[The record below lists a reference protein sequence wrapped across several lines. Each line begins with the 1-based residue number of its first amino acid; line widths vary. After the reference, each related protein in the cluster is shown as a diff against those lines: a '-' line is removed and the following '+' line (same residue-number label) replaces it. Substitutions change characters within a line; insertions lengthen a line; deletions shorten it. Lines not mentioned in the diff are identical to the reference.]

1 LHDSDPEEPRLEVTM
16 KRLFAPLLL
25 AALLGAAVATV
36 AAVLLGTGSTGG
48 STSTVGAVRAAI
60 PASSSSGGTR
70 REVSASSGS
79 SKTLTATQ
87 LYQQDSTGVV
97 AIKAVT
103 AEGEDEGTGI
113 VLNDRGLILTNDH
126 VIKGA
131 SSLTVDASGSSEK
144 TAGAKIVGEEAN
156 QDLALIEVDPSGLE
170 LKPLTL
176 ASSSSVQVGDTV
188 YAIGTPYGLEE
199 TFTKGI
205 VSALNREIAAPDG
218 AKITGAIQTDAALN
232 PGNSGGPLLD
242 EQGAVIGV
250 NSQIASDAART
261 EGSQPGST
269 GVGFAISSNTVA
281 SVVKKIEAGE
291 GVSASANQSA
301 VQTET
306 EGGSGPSGSGSG
318 SSEGSSPRAQSPYG
332 EVESG
337 GPSSEGV
344 EAGSSSGSGSGSG
357 SSGVEGLGEGG
368 SGASG
373 VKGSGEEAGS
383 SGAESGEVGASGSE
397 STIGGGEGRVV
408 IVP

>member
-1 LHDSDPEEPRLEVTM
+1 MEVTM
-16 KRLFAPLLL
+16 KRLFAHLLL

-48 STSTVGAVRAAI
+48 TTSTVGAVRAAI
-60 PASSSSGGTR
+60 PAGSSSGGTR
-70 REVSASSGS
+70 REVSASSES
-79 SKTLTATQ
+79 SKGLTATQ

-131 SSLTVDASGSSEK
+131 SSLTVDASGSSKK

-205 VSALNREIAAPDG
+205 VSALDREIAAPDG
-218 AKITGAIQTDAALN
+218 AKIVGAIQTDAALN
-232 PGNSGGPLLD
+232 PGNSGGPLLN
-242 EQGAVIGV
+242 EQGEVIGV
-250 NSQIASDAART
+250 NSQIASDAARS

-269 GVGFAISSNTVA
+269 GVGFAIASNTVA
-281 SVVKKIEAGE
+281 AAVKKIEAGQ
-291 GVSASANQSA
+291 GVSSASASQSA
-301 VQTET
+301 GQAET
-306 EGGSGPSGSGSG
+306 EGGSGSSGSGSSGSGSG
-318 SSEGSSPRAQSPYG
+318 SSESGSGFSEGSSPRAQNPYG
-332 EVESG
+332 EAESAG
-337 GPSSEGV
+337 AAGSEGV
-344 EAGSSSGSGSGSG
+344 EGGSGSGSG
-357 SSGVEGLGEGG
+357 TGPSRVEGASGVEGTGEVGP
-368 SGASG
+368 
-373 VKGSGEEAGS
+373 SGEESAGTG
-383 SGAESGEVGASGSE
+383 GA
-397 STIGGGEGRVV
+397 GRVV

>member
-1 LHDSDPEEPRLEVTM
+1 M

-25 AALLGAAVATV
+25 AALVGASLATI
-36 AAVLLGTGSTGG
+36 AAVLLGTGSGG
-48 STSTVGAVRAAI
+48 SSASTVGIVRGAA
-60 PASSSSGGTR
+60 PANSSSGGTR

-79 SKTLTATQ
+79 AKALTATQ
-87 LYQQDSTGVV
+87 IYKEDSTGVV

-113 VLNDRGLILTNDH
+113 VLNDKGLILTNDH

-131 SSLTVDASGSSEK
+131 TSLTVDASGSSK
-144 TAGAKIVGEEAN
+144 RTTSAKIVGEEAN

-170 LKPLTL
+170 LKPLEL

-205 VSALNREIAAPDG
+205 VSALNREISAPDG
-218 AKITGAIQTDAALN
+218 SKITGAIQTDAALN

-242 EQGAVIGV
+242 EQGQVIGV

-281 SVVKKIEAGE
+281 AVVKKIEAGE
-291 GVSASANQSA
+291 GVSYASATQSA
-301 VQTET
+301 AGQA
-306 EGGSGPSGSGSG
+306 EGGSGSGSG
-318 SSEGSSPRAQSPYG
+318 EEQSPYGGRSSESPYG
-332 EVESG
+332 EVEASG
-337 GPSSEGV
+337 GSGVGGVTEGEV
-344 EAGSSSGSGSGSG
+344 EAGSGSG
-357 SSGVEGLGEGG
+357 V
-368 SGASG
+368 
-373 VKGSGEEAGS
+373 EAGS

-397 STIGGGEGRVV
+397 STSGGGEGRVV

>member
-1 LHDSDPEEPRLEVTM
+1 V

-25 AALLGAAVATV
+25 AALVGASLATIV
-36 AAVLLGTGSTGG
+36 AVLLGAGSTGG
-48 STSTVGAVRAAI
+48 STSTVDAVRAAT

-79 SKTLTATQ
+79 SKALTATQ
-87 LYQQDSTGVV
+87 LYKQDSTGVV

-113 VLNDRGLILTNDH
+113 VLNEKGLILTNDH

-131 SSLTVDASGSSEK
+131 TGLTVDASGSSKK
-144 TAGAKIVGEEAN
+144 TTSAKIVGEEAN

-205 VSALNREIAAPDG
+205 VSALDREIAAPDG

-242 EQGAVIGV
+242 EQGQVIGV

-291 GVSASANQSA
+291 GVSYASATQGAAAQS
-301 VQTET
+301 
-306 EGGSGPSGSGSG
+306 EGGSGGAVSPYGS
-318 SSEGSSPRAQSPYG
+318 ESPYG
-332 EVESG
+332 EVEAGGSG
-337 GPSSEGV
+337 ATEEGTV
-344 EAGSSSGSGSGSG
+344 EAGGSGSG
-357 SSGVEGLGEGG
+357 SSGVEGLEGG
-368 SGASG
+368 SGEEEVGSN
-373 VKGSGEEAGS
+373 GSGYPGAG
-383 SGAESGEVGASGSE
+383 GA
-397 STIGGGEGRVV
+397 GRVV